1 MCLFDIHMIYT
12 RCFLQYTYI
21 LYMLSHNC
29 IWHIQYNNLCSTIV
43 SVKKKLAYIVWY
55 THIGYNVCAHICAH
69 MIIWSVSHHY
79 LMRRIHVCM
88 HSPNPHPKIQVK
100 SFSQTFNEHPKIHR
114 SFWKWSSLLIHGLSK
129 LIQAPRPPAPSLDR
143 YIDTYM
149 YTCRQR

>member
-1 MCLFDIHMIYT
+1 MFNYSFCKT
-12 RCFLQYTYI
+12 
-21 LYMLSHNC
+21 
-29 IWHIQYNNLCSTIV
+29 
-43 SVKKKLAYIVWY
+43 KLAYIVWY

-114 SFWKWSSLLIHGLSK
+114 SFWTWSSLLIHGLSK
-129 LIQAPRPPAPSLDR
+129 LIQVPPSPPQPPSLDTWYHDR
-143 YIDTYM
+143 YINTYM
-149 YTCRQR
+149 HTCIHTYMQTDRQIDRHIYVYIYIYI